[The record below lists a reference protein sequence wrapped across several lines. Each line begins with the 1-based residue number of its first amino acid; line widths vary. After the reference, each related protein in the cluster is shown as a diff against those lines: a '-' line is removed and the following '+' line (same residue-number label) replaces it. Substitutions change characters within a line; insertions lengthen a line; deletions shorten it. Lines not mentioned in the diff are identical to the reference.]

1 MEGMRLKV
9 NRETEEE
16 VKQAPAASGAM
27 RKAEHRH
34 VNSASESEKI
44 GMVKRAESV
53 SKTSTPRTD
62 QTDHDLENLS
72 V

>member
-44 GMVKRAESV
+44 GMVNAQKVYRKRAHLGQI
-53 SKTSTPRTD
+53 TI
-62 QTDHDLENLS
+62 
-72 V
+72 